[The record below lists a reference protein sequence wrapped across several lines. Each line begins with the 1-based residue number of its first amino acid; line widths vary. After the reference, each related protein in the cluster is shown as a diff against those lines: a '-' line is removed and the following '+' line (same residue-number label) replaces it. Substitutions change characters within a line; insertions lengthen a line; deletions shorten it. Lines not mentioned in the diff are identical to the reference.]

1 MLYKV
6 LKNMIVKKN
15 YNSKEE
21 LQTKLDVFYATG
33 RLTQE
38 QYEELTAMLAEA

>member
-15 YNSKEE
+15 YNTKEE
-21 LQTKLDVFYATG
+21 MQTKLDVFYATN